1 VSKYEKLDAL
11 ILNAIGG
18 HPKPFSAIETGA
30 VREESVRLAKEETS
44 ARTRG
49 APVAWRIVD
58 RRLQALRKAG
68 KIRATTKGWVRA
80 GNLAEV
86 A

>member
-11 ILNAIGG
+11 ILASIGHVPKKFVGINA
-18 HPKPFSAIETGA
+18 GA
-30 VREESVRLAKEETS
+30 VRTESERIAKDEATP
-44 ARTRG
+44 RTRG
-49 APVAWRIVD
+49 EVVGWRIVD